1 MKSGIYKI
9 TNIITNKFYIGSA
22 VILEKRK
29 CEHFSCLRKQN
40 HINKH
45 LQNAFNKHGESN
57 FIFEVL
63 EEVQDKTELI
73 EREQHY
79 LDTLLFAQEYIATN
93 KKDNRFL
100 MIGYNICPTAGNTL
114 GRDVYWE
121 VWNKGKK
128 HTEIHKQRQSKA
140 WERRKIE
147 KPYSIE
153 TREKMSK
160 SISEARKKPEVI
172 KRYQEALSKRKLIKY
187 PHCDYTSKNIGSLK
201 SVHFDNCLKNPNLD
215 IKALLEKKRLIKLK
229 IKAIKNSNKLNINS

>member
-9 TNIITNKFYIGSA
+9 TNIITNQFYIGSA
-22 VILEKRK
+22 VILERRRNT
-29 CEHFSCLRKQN
+29 HFYSLIRNDHDNSK
-40 HINKH
+40 
-45 LQNAFNKHGESN
+45 LQNAFNKYGEEN
-57 FIFEVL
+57 FVFEIL
-63 EEVQDKTELI
+63 EEIEDKTKLI
-73 EREQHY
+73 EREQYY
-79 LDTLLFAQEYIATN
+79 LDTL
-93 KKDNRFL
+93 KPH
-100 MIGYNICPTAGNTL
+100 YNICKIAGSTL
-114 GRDVYWE
+114 GRKVTI
-121 VWNKGKK
+121 K
-128 HTEIHKQRQSKA
+128 HKRNLSKA

-147 KPYSIE
+147 KPHSIE

-172 KRYQEALSKRKLIKY
+172 KRYQEALSKRKLIKC

>member
-9 TNIITNKFYIGSA
+9 TNLITNQFYIGSA
-22 VILEKRK
+22 VCFRKRK
-29 CEHFSCLRKQN
+29 VEHFSALKRN
-40 HINKH
+40 SHINKH
-45 LQNAFNKHGESN
+45 LQNSFNKHGESN
-57 FIFEVL
+57 FIFEIL
-63 EEVQDKTELI
+63 EIVEDKTKLI

-79 LDTLLFAQEYIATN
+79 LDTL
-93 KKDNRFL
+93 KPH
-100 MIGYNICPTAGNTL
+100 YNICKTAGNTL
-114 GRDVYWE
+114 GRE
-121 VWNKGKK
+121 VTWKIWNKGGNLSEK
-128 HTEIHKQRQSKA
+128 HKQNLSEA

-172 KRYQEALSKRKLIKY
+172 KKYQEALSKRKLIKC

-215 IKALLEKKRLIKLK
+215 IKAFLEKKRLIKLK
-229 IKAIKNSNKLNINS
+229 IKTIKNNNKLNINS